1 MQDMELRQRIRGGWA
16 KFMEH
21 KQELTGKHYS
31 LNSRLKLF
39 DAVITPTVLYG
50 AECWTTTKHL
60 EDILQTTQRKMLR
73 MILGRGRRR
82 IEAQIQED
90 ETSGEDVQSNLAEEE
105 IPQIAESVNEEEEI
119 EPFVDWIRRVTHE
132 AESRLKRLEIKTW
145 VESARARKWRWAARV
160 LCTHGADRWAR
171 IAYDWDPRTHRDS
184 GRRVARRR
192 AAGPRKRWFDDIGKF
207 FVETE
212 HLTAIPRQKQLWDDL
227 EKRFAEP
234 GAQ

>member
-1 MQDMELRQRIRGGWA
+1 
-16 KFMEH
+16 
-21 KQELTGKHYS
+21 
-31 LNSRLKLF
+31 
-39 DAVITPTVLYG
+39 
-50 AECWTTTKHL
+50 
-60 EDILQTTQRKMLR
+60 

-105 IPQIAESVNEEEEI
+105 IPEIAESVNEEEEI

-171 IAYDWDPRTHRDS
+171 IAYDWDPRTHHDS
-184 GRRVARRR
+184 GRRVARHR

-207 FVETE
+207 FIETE
-212 HLTAIPRQKQLWDDL
+212 HLTTIPRQKQHWDDL
-227 EKRFAEP
+227 AKRFVEP
-234 GAQ
+234 GEQ